1 MYVSTCNNEIDN
13 HGHVSTIII
22 LTLISVVTL
31 VKLTTTSKRVL
42 CISSNHK
49 FLCTLYMYTEL
60 IMYSKPQIGHSM
72 LLIEFCP
79 QTHVYILV
87 Y

>member
-31 VKLTTTSKRVL
+31 VKLTNNIKESTMYFIKSQVFVYLVHVHRTYNVFKTTDWSQYV
-42 CISSNHK
+42 
-49 FLCTLYMYTEL
+49 TY
-60 IMYSKPQIGHSM
+60 
-72 LLIEFCP
+72 
-79 QTHVYILV
+79 
-87 Y
+87 

>member
-1 MYVSTCNNEIDN
+1 MYVRTCNNEMDN

-31 VKLTTTSKRVL
+31 VKLTTSKRVL

-49 FLCTLYMYTEL
+49 FLCT
-60 IMYSKPQIGHSM
+60 
-72 LLIEFCP
+72 
-79 QTHVYILV
+79 
-87 Y
+87 

>member
-31 VKLTTTSKRVL
+31 VKLTTT
-42 CISSNHK
+42 SNHK

>member
-60 IMYSKPQIGHSM
+60 IMYSKPQIVTVCY
-72 LLIEFCP
+72 LLSFVHRHMY
-79 QTHVYILV
+79 TYM